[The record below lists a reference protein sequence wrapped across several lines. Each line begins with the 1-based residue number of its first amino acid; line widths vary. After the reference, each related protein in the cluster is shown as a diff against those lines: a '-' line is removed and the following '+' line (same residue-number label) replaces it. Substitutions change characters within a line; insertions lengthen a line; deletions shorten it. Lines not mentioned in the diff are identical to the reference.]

1 MSAPSIKKNFVLS
14 TVYQIL
20 ILIVPFVTAPYVSRV
35 LGADGIGIYSF
46 TSSIVGYFVLFATLG
61 TMSYGAREISRAR
74 DDRKLLSRFFWEI
87 ELLVVCTTSA
97 CLILWGLWALLAPE
111 YNLIYLI
118 LSIQLLGVI
127 ADVTWFFT
135 GLEQFKYI
143 VVRNSIVKIAGIIL
157 LFVFIRER
165 EDLTLYIFLMTSIN
179 LLGALSMWMYI
190 PKMVDRIDW
199 RTLNIKPHFKETL
212 IYFIP
217 AVATSVYTILNKVLL
232 GFIGGDIREN
242 GYYEQA
248 TKIIAI
254 GQTLTFAALNS
265 VLGARIS
272 YLFAEQKI
280 EEIHQRIDKSL
291 HYILLIG
298 LGLTFVLIAI
308 SPKFVPWFFGAGFEP
323 TILLIQLLSPI
334 ILIIGISNC
343 LGAQY
348 FTPAGLRK
356 QSAQYIIVGAVV
368 NLILNIILIPL
379 YGAVGAVIAS
389 LVAELT
395 ISILYLK
402 NCGDYLKL
410 RQIMH
415 NGWRKVVAAVIM
427 FAVISPVSNSIN
439 NNTTAVIVSFIAG
452 VFIYGLMLL
461 LMRDQIVL
469 QIVSIG
475 GKKLLKGNQVVF
487 RYKK

>member
-1 MSAPSIKKNFVLS
+1 MISPSIKKNFALS
-14 TVYQIL
+14 TAYQIL
-20 ILIVPFVTAPYVSRV
+20 ILAVPFITAPYISRV
-35 LGADGIGIYSF
+35 LGADGIGVYSF

-61 TMSYGAREISRAR
+61 TMSYGAREISRTR
-74 DDRKLLSRFFWEI
+74 GDRKLLSRFFWEI
-87 ELLVVCTTSA
+87 ELLVVCTTSV
-97 CLILWGLWALLAPE
+97 CLILWGIWVLLAPE

-127 ADVTWFFT
+127 ADVSWFFT

-143 VVRNSIVKIAGIIL
+143 VIRNSIIKIVGIIL

-165 EDLTLYIFLMTSIN
+165 EDLTLYIFLMTLIN

-232 GFIGGDIREN
+232 GFVGGDIREN

-298 LGLTFVLIAI
+298 LGLSFGLIAI

-348 FTPAGLRK
+348 YTPAGLRK
-356 QSAQYIIVGAVV
+356 QSAQYIIMGAVV

-379 YGAVGAVIAS
+379 YGAVGAVIGS
-389 LVAELT
+389 LAAELT
-395 ISILYLK
+395 ITILYLMH
-402 NCGDYLKL
+402 CSDYMTI
-410 RQIMH
+410 RQIFH
-415 NGWRKVVAAVIM
+415 NGWRKFIAAFVM
-427 FAVISPVSNSIN
+427 FFIISYVSDVFK
-439 NNTTAVIVSFIAG
+439 NNTLSIIVSFFTG
-452 VFIYGLMLL
+452 VFVYGIMLL
-461 LMRDQIVL
+461 FMRDQLVL
-469 QIVSIG
+469 QIVSL
-475 GKKLLKGNQVVF
+475 GKKIFFKNNLE
-487 RYKK
+487 

>member
-1 MSAPSIKKNFVLS
+1 MSTTTIKKNFALS
-14 TVYQIL
+14 SAYQIL
-20 ILIVPFVTAPYVSRV
+20 ILAVPFVTSPYISRV
-35 LGADGIGIYSF
+35 LGAEGIGIYSF

-74 DDRKLLSRFFWEI
+74 DDHKLLSRFFWEI
-87 ELLVVCTTSA
+87 ELLVVCTTTV
-97 CLILWGLWALLAPE
+97 CLILWGIWVLIAPE

-118 LSIQLLGVI
+118 LSIQLFGVI
-127 ADVTWFFT
+127 ADISWFFT

-143 VVRNSIVKIAGIIL
+143 VFRNSIVKIVGIIL
-157 LFVFIRER
+157 LFLFIRER
-165 EDLTLYIFLMTSIN
+165 DDLALYIFLMTIIN
-179 LLGALSMWMYI
+179 VLGALSMWIYI

-232 GFIGGDIREN
+232 GFVGSDIREN

-248 TKIIAI
+248 TKIISI
-254 GQTLTFAALNS
+254 GQTLTFVALNS
-265 VLGARIS
+265 VLGSRIS

-280 EEIHQRIDKSL
+280 EEIHLRIDKSL

-298 LGLTFVLIAI
+298 LGLSFGLIAI

-343 LGAQY
+343 LGSQY
-348 FTPAGLRK
+348 YTPAGLRK

-379 YGAVGAVIAS
+379 YGAVGAVIGS
-389 LVAELT
+389 LTAELT
-395 ISILYLK
+395 ITILYLK
-402 NCGDYLKL
+402 NCSDFMTL
-410 RQIMH
+410 RQILH
-415 NGWRKVVAAVIM
+415 NSWRKFIAAVIM
-427 FAVISPVSNSIN
+427 FAAIYLVSNYFD
-439 NNTTAVIVSFIAG
+439 NNTTSVIVSTFTG
-452 VFIYGLMLL
+452 VIVYGIVLL
-461 LMRDQIVL
+461 LMRDQLVWQL
-469 QIVSIG
+469 VSIG
-475 GKKLLKGNQVVF
+475 KMRILKSN
-487 RYKK
+487 KSDS

>member
-1 MSAPSIKKNFVLS
+1 MRYNPSIKKNFALS
-14 TVYQIL
+14 TAYQIL
-20 ILIVPFVTAPYVSRV
+20 ILAVPFITAPYISRV
-35 LGADGIGIYSF
+35 LGADGIGVYSF

-74 DDRKLLSRFFWEI
+74 NDRKLLSRFFWEI
-87 ELLVVCTTSA
+87 ELLVICTTTA
-97 CLILWGLWALLAPE
+97 CLILWGIWVLMAPK

-118 LSIQLLGVI
+118 LSIQLFGVI
-127 ADVTWFFT
+127 ADISWFFT

-143 VVRNSIVKIAGIIL
+143 VFRNSIVKIVGIIL
-157 LFVFIRER
+157 LFLFIRER
-165 EDLTLYIFLMTSIN
+165 DDLALYIFLMTIIN
-179 LLGALSMWMYI
+179 VLGALSMWIYI

-232 GFIGGDIREN
+232 GFVGSDIREN

-248 TKIIAI
+248 TKIISI
-254 GQTLTFAALNS
+254 GQTLTFVALNS
-265 VLGARIS
+265 VLGSRIS

-280 EEIHQRIDKSL
+280 EEIHLRIDKSL

-298 LGLTFVLIAI
+298 LGLSFGLIAI

-343 LGAQY
+343 LGSQY
-348 FTPAGLRK
+348 YTPAGLRK

-379 YGAVGAVIAS
+379 YGAVGAVIGS
-389 LVAELT
+389 LTAELT
-395 ISILYLK
+395 ITILYLK
-402 NCGDYLKL
+402 NCSDFMTL
-410 RQIMH
+410 RQILH
-415 NGWRKVVAAVIM
+415 NSWRKFIAAVIM
-427 FAVISPVSNSIN
+427 FAAIYLVSNYFD
-439 NNTTAVIVSFIAG
+439 NNTTSVIVSTFTG
-452 VFIYGLMLL
+452 VIVYGIVLL
-461 LMRDQIVL
+461 LMRDQLVWQL
-469 QIVSIG
+469 VSIG
-475 GKKLLKGNQVVF
+475 KMRILKSN
-487 RYKK
+487 KSDS

>member
-1 MSAPSIKKNFVLS
+1 MSTTTIKKNFALS
-14 TVYQIL
+14 SAYQIL
-20 ILIVPFVTAPYVSRV
+20 ILAVPFVTSPYISRV
-35 LGADGIGIYSF
+35 LGAEGIGIYSF

-87 ELLVVCTTSA
+87 ELLVVCTTTV
-97 CLILWGLWALLAPE
+97 CLILWGIWVLIAPE

-118 LSIQLLGVI
+118 LSIQLFGVI
-127 ADVTWFFT
+127 ADISWFFT

-143 VVRNSIVKIAGIIL
+143 VFRNSIVKIVGIIL
-157 LFVFIRER
+157 LFLFIRER
-165 EDLTLYIFLMTSIN
+165 DDLALYIFLMTIIN
-179 LLGALSMWMYI
+179 VLGALSMWIYI

-232 GFIGGDIREN
+232 GFVGSDIREN

-248 TKIIAI
+248 TKIISI
-254 GQTLTFAALNS
+254 GQTLTFVALNS
-265 VLGARIS
+265 VLGSRIS

-280 EEIHQRIDKSL
+280 EEIHLRIDKSL

-298 LGLTFVLIAI
+298 LGLSFGLIAI

-343 LGAQY
+343 LGSQY
-348 FTPAGLRK
+348 YTPAGLRK

-379 YGAVGAVIAS
+379 YGAVGAVIGS
-389 LVAELT
+389 LTAELT
-395 ISILYLK
+395 ITILYLK
-402 NCGDYLKL
+402 NCSDFMTL
-410 RQIMH
+410 RQILH
-415 NGWRKVVAAVIM
+415 NSWRKFIAAVIM
-427 FAVISPVSNSIN
+427 FAAIYLVSNYFD
-439 NNTTAVIVSFIAG
+439 NNTTSVIVSTFTG
-452 VFIYGLMLL
+452 VIVYGIVLL
-461 LMRDQIVL
+461 LMRDQLVWQL
-469 QIVSIG
+469 VSIG
-475 GKKLLKGNQVVF
+475 KMRILKSN
-487 RYKK
+487 KSDS

>member
-87 ELLVVCTTSA
+87 ELLVVCTTSM
-97 CLILWGLWALLAPE
+97 CLILWGLWVIMAPE

-254 GQTLTFAALNS
+254 GQTLTFAALNN
-265 VLGARIS
+265 VLSARIS
-272 YLFAEQKI
+272 YLFAEHKK

-298 LGLTFVLIAI
+298 LGLSFGLIAI

-356 QSAQYIIVGAVV
+356 KSAQYIIIGAVV
-368 NLILNIILIPL
+368 NLFLNIILIPK
-379 YGAVGAVIAS
+379 YGAIGAVIGS
-389 LVAELT
+389 LMAELT
-395 ISILYLK
+395 ITILYLK
-402 NCGDYLKL
+402 NCNDYMTL
-410 RQIMH
+410 RQILH
-415 NGWRKVVAAVIM
+415 NGWRKFIAALIM
-427 FAVISPVSNSIN
+427 FTAMSLVSDTLCNDTISVIASAF
-439 NNTTAVIVSFIAG
+439 TG
-452 VFIYGLMLL
+452 VFVYCIMLF
-461 LMRDQIVL
+461 LMRDQFVF

-475 GKKLLKGNQVVF
+475 KKKLFKNI
-487 RYKK
+487 

>member
-1 MSAPSIKKNFVLS
+1 MSIPSVKKNFALS
-14 TVYQIL
+14 TAYQFL
-20 ILIVPFVTAPYVSRV
+20 ILAVPFITAPYISRV
-35 LGADGIGIYSF
+35 LGADGIGVYSF
-46 TSSIVGYFVLFATLG
+46 TGSIVGYFVLFATLG

-74 DDRKLLSRFFWEI
+74 DDQKLLSRLFWEI
-87 ELLVVCTTSA
+87 ELLVVCTTSV
-97 CLILWGLWALLAPE
+97 CLILWGIWVLLAPE

-127 ADVTWFFT
+127 VDISWFFR

-143 VVRNSIVKIAGIIL
+143 VVRNSIVKIVGIIL

-165 EDLTLYIFLMTSIN
+165 EDLTLYIFLMTLIN

-190 PKMVDRIDW
+190 PKMVDIIDW

-232 GFIGGDIREN
+232 GFVGGDIREN

-348 FTPAGLRK
+348 YTPAGLRK
-356 QSAQYIIVGAVV
+356 QSAQYIIMGAVV

-379 YGAVGAVIAS
+379 YGAVGAVIGS
-389 LVAELT
+389 LAAELT
-395 ISILYLK
+395 ITILYLMH
-402 NCGDYLKL
+402 CSDYMTI
-410 RQIMH
+410 RQIFH
-415 NGWRKVVAAVIM
+415 NGWRKFIAAFVM
-427 FAVISPVSNSIN
+427 FFIISYVSDVFK
-439 NNTTAVIVSFIAG
+439 NNTLSIIVSFFTG
-452 VFIYGLMLL
+452 VFVYGIMLL
-461 LMRDQIVL
+461 FMRDQLVL
-469 QIVSIG
+469 QIVSL
-475 GKKLLKGNQVVF
+475 GKKIFFKNNLV
-487 RYKK
+487 